1 MTWFKNLK
9 TAPKLI
15 ALTCFMLVVMFIIGY
30 QGIMTSQSLNHRLD
44 RIYQVNLLGIFYIE
58 EVQSNYLQY
67 RANLLN
73 YILRTDNAALEDNFD
88 EFYKQ
93 INHHMDNYKK
103 SITAEKDREMSD
115 RLEKTLNDYRA
126 FGRRIMD
133 MVKSEDRATA
143 GELVETE
150 GAQIVGEIRRNI
162 DALVAFNEDDAEAA
176 KNAAAKEYQNAF
188 SLLLIIGI
196 IGIFASLGIG
206 IYVAQLIARPIA
218 LAVEGIKKMAR
229 GDFTTELHIDTK
241 DEIGQMATELGK
253 MGDSL
258 SDLITSILDASGRVG
273 NGSHEIATGN
283 QDLSQRTQEQASTL
297 EEIASTVEEINAS
310 IQQTSAHSEQA
321 DSISQTTLGAV
332 REGEKAVDATMDAMK
347 QISASSQQIADII
360 KVVND
365 IAFQTNL
372 LALNAA
378 VEAARAGEQGRGFAV
393 VAAEVRNLAGRT
405 AESSKEIEKLIKESV
420 DRVENGNVLVEKAGQ
435 MLKQIVENTKH
446 TSDVVVEITAAVKEQ
461 SGAASQI
468 QSAIEQLNQVTQ
480 QNASMVEEIAS
491 SSESLNSEAEELSQ
505 MVSVFRVKGGSQN
518 NSGQRRG
525 KESGKTRPST
535 TSKDKVQLSQS
546 FKEDDLEQF

>member
-1 MTWFKNLK
+1 MNWFKNLK
-9 TAPKLI
+9 TARKLI
-15 ALTCFMLVVMFIIGY
+15 ALTSFMLVIMLIIGY
-30 QGIMTSQSLNHRLD
+30 QGIITSQSLNRRLE
-44 RIYQVNLLGIFYIE
+44 RIYQINLLGIFYIE

-73 YILRTDNAALEDNFD
+73 YIIKTDNEALEANFVELD
-88 EFYKQ
+88 KV
-93 INHHMDNYKK
+93 INDQMEQYKK
-103 SITAEKDREMSD
+103 SINTEKDREMALS
-115 RLEKTLNDYRA
+115 LEKSLNDYRA
-126 FGRRIMD
+126 FAVKIIG
-133 MVKSEDRATA
+133 MVKSGDRDTA
-143 GELVETE
+143 GEVVETE
-150 GAQIVGEIRRNI
+150 GAQLVGEIRKNI
-162 DALVAFNEDDAEAA
+162 DALVAFNENDAEAA
-176 KNAAAKEYQNAF
+176 ENAAEKEYQNAF

-196 IGIFASLGIG
+196 IGIVASLGIG

-229 GDFTTELHIDTK
+229 GDFTTELNIDTK
-241 DEIGQMATELGK
+241 DEIGQMAVELGK

-258 SDLITSILDASGRVG
+258 SELITNILDSSNRVG

-297 EEIASTVEEINAS
+297 EEVASTIEEINAS

-461 SGAASQI
+461 AGAAGQI

-480 QNASMVEEIAS
+480 QNAAMVEEIAS

-505 MVSVFRVKGGSQN
+505 MVSVFKVKGDVQKK
-518 NSGQRRG
+518 SGQKSG
-525 KESGKTRPST
+525 KESNKTRPST
-535 TSKDKVQLSQS
+535 TSKDKVQLGRS